1 MIDSWYVSV
10 CVNIREGRQTFIPN
24 VILIAL
30 FKRLLITIQL
40 NTIHLKLACR
50 VSKCWQP
57 KRDSSWCLYTLSPKD
72 TVRSSNWIFSKI
84 VLSMRLPA
92 TQNETNK
99 RMGEFFLLFCLYNEW
114 APSLMKFFVTF
125 SIRTKQIP
133 THVHVTCCLPK
144 LNAYINSNLLFFSS
158 NDSRL
163 PWKDARKK

>member
-84 VLSMRLPA
+84 VLSVRLPA

-99 RMGEFFLLFCLYNEW
+99 RRESFPSWFFYIMNEHPALWSSLWHSKYERNKSPPMYMWHVVCQSWMLTSILIYYFFL
-114 APSLMKFFVTF
+114 
-125 SIRTKQIP
+125 RTI
-133 THVHVTCCLPK
+133 
-144 LNAYINSNLLFFSS
+144 
-158 NDSRL
+158 
-163 PWKDARKK
+163 